1 MSDAGASVPY
11 YRNRSLWGVSIAAS
25 VRSIGYGAT
34 WPFLAV
40 YFNTYLHMSLIF
52 VGFIFTLNSGIS
64 ILFSLFA
71 GYMADAFGRKTTL
84 VVGNASGFVLYLLLS
99 IFAHGNVALIS
110 ILFIFTA
117 FSGSLV
123 FPSANSIV
131 SDITSST
138 DREMGYAIYRIMA
151 NLGWAIGP
159 LISAIIF
166 SYGFSFIFLFVA
178 IANATAT
185 IISIMFVNTNARFR
199 TQRSGFLVRDYTL
212 FFFSI
217 PVFLLIMVS
226 SQFSVTLPI
235 YIVDDLHIIIRNLA
249 YFYAVNGIVV
259 VLGQYPI
266 SRMMR
271 RYSDLYG
278 LILGSVFYTIG
289 YLMVSF
295 SHTLFYL
302 IIDMIVITIGEN
314 FTSPNISTVTS
325 KIAPRDKVGRYMGFI
340 GMINQLARTASPS
353 VGTFILYSLSSS
365 PVLVWPAIDG
375 FGISAIILF
384 LMFKIFFVDR
394 HKIAGRPVNI

>member
-1 MSDAGASVPY
+1 MIGGNAAAPY

-40 YFNTYLHMSLIF
+40 YFNTYLHMSLVF
-52 VGFIFTLNSGIS
+52 VGLIFTLNSGIS
-64 ILFSLFA
+64 IVFSLFA
-71 GYMADAFGRKTTL
+71 GYMADAFGRKFTL
-84 VVGNASGFVLYLLLS
+84 VLGNVAGFILYLLLS
-99 IFAHGNVALIS
+99 IFSGKSVAIIS
-110 ILFIFTA
+110 MLFVLTA

-178 IANATAT
+178 IANAFAT
-185 IISIMFVNTNARFR
+185 IISLIFVKTNAKFR
-199 TQRSGFLVRDYTL
+199 SNRSGFLVKDYTL

-235 YIVDDLHIIIRNLA
+235 YIVDDLHIVIRNLA

-259 VLGQYPI
+259 VVGQYPI

-271 RYSDLYG
+271 GHSDLYG
-278 LILGSVFYTIG
+278 LIFGSVFYTIG

-295 SHTLFYL
+295 SHSLFYL
-302 IIDMIVITIGEN
+302 IIDMVIITIGEN
-314 FTSPNISTVTS
+314 FTSPNISTVAS
-325 KIAPRDKVGRYMGFI
+325 KIAPRDKVGRYMGFV

-365 PVLVWPAIDG
+365 PILVWPAIDG
-375 FGISAIILF
+375 FGISAIVLF
-384 LMFKIFFVDR
+384 LVFKIVFVDR
-394 HKIAGRPVNI
+394 SRASGRPVNI

>member
-1 MSDAGASVPY
+1 MNGEERSVPY

-52 VGFIFTLNSGIS
+52 VGLIFTLNSGIS
-64 ILFSLFA
+64 IVFSLFA
-71 GYMADAFGRKTTL
+71 GYMADALGRKFTL
-84 VVGNASGFVLYLLLS
+84 VLGNASGFILYLLLS
-99 IFAHGNVALIS
+99 IFAGGNVTIIS
-110 ILFIFTA
+110 TLFVFTA

-131 SDITSST
+131 SDITSNT

-178 IANATAT
+178 IANAFATAVSLLF
-185 IISIMFVNTNARFR
+185 ISTNAKFR
-199 TQRSGFLVRDYTL
+199 SHRSGFLVKDYTL

-235 YIVDDLHIIIRNLA
+235 YIVDDLHIVIRNLA

-259 VLGQYPI
+259 VVGQYPI

-271 RYSDLYG
+271 GHSDLYG
-278 LILGSVFYTIG
+278 LIFGSVFYTVG
-289 YLMVSF
+289 YLLVSF
-295 SHTLFYL
+295 SHSLFYL
-302 IIDMIVITIGEN
+302 IVDMVIITIGEN
-314 FTSPNISTVTS
+314 FTSPNISTVAS

-365 PVLVWPAIDG
+365 PIMVWPAIDG
-375 FGISAIILF
+375 FGISAIVLF
-384 LMFKIFFVDR
+384 LVFKIVFVDR
-394 HKIAGRPVNI
+394 SRTSGRPVNI

>member
-1 MSDAGASVPY
+1 MPY

>member
-1 MSDAGASVPY
+1 MIGGNAPAPY

-40 YFNTYLHMSLIF
+40 YFNTYLHMSLLF
-52 VGFIFTLNSGIS
+52 VGLIFTLNSGIS
-64 ILFSLFA
+64 IVFSLFA
-71 GYMADAFGRKTTL
+71 GYMAAAFGRKFTL
-84 VVGNASGFVLYLLLS
+84 VLGNVAGFILYLLLS
-99 IFAHGNVALIS
+99 IFSGKNVAIIS
-110 ILFIFTA
+110 TLFVLTA

-131 SDITSST
+131 SDITSSM

-166 SYGFSFIFLFVA
+166 SYGFGFIFLFVA
-178 IANATAT
+178 IANAFAT
-185 IISIMFVNTNARFR
+185 VIALIFVKTNTKFR
-199 TQRSGFLVRDYTL
+199 SNRSGFLVKDYTL
-212 FFFSI
+212 FFFSV

-235 YIVDDLHIIIRNLA
+235 YIVDDLHIVIKNLA

-259 VLGQYPI
+259 VVGQYPI

-271 RYSDLYG
+271 GHSDLYG
-278 LILGSVFYTIG
+278 LIFGSVFYTIG

-295 SHTLFYL
+295 SHSLFYL
-302 IIDMIVITIGEN
+302 IIDMIIITIGEN
-314 FTSPNISTVTS
+314 FTSPNISTVAS

-365 PVLVWPAIDG
+365 PILVWPAIDG

-384 LMFKIFFVDR
+384 LVFKIAFVDR
-394 HKIAGRPVNI
+394 SRASGRPVNI

>member
-71 GYMADAFGRKTTL
+71 GYMADAFGRKSTL

-199 TQRSGFLVRDYTL
+199 TQRSGFLVKDYTL